1 MNKRNPQVSVI
12 LFARASKQFKIQTR
26 NYQKENYVLNS
37 GGSRQSD
44 KDGAGRG
51 RSRKKCFGP
60 VGPLFGF
67 KLRGGPPLDPP
78 LLKQHDQVIHR
89 PPGTQNTNRCRFG
102 SVIHMLFTS
111 KQKLSLK
118 KLTAPYK
125 NCQEL

>member
-44 KDGAGRG
+44 KDGGGRG
-51 RSRKKCFGP
+51 RSRKICFRP
-60 VGPLFGF
+60 VGPRFGF
-67 KLRGGPPLDPP
+67 KLRGGGGAPLDPP
-78 LLKQHDQVIHR
+78 LLKQHDHVIHR
-89 PPGTQNTNRCRFG
+89 PPVTQNTNRCRFG

-118 KLTAPYK
+118 
-125 NCQEL
+125 N